1 MNNRLKTLTKG
12 IADVSPLMIPVVPFG
27 IIFGVIGME
36 LGLSAYM
43 TFGMSVI
50 IFGGASQ
57 IVLLQLF
64 SGGASSLVAITS
76 VGAVNSRHLLYGA
89 VFSEYLSHLKLTW
102 KIILSYILIDQAFA
116 VSNTYF
122 KKNKENEFKHYHLL
136 GAGFTCWTIWQISTI
151 LGIVLGS
158 VVPEELGL
166 SFTISLTFL
175 ALLINDFRKFKN
187 IIVMMVSG
195 IVATIGYNAI
205 PFQAYIIVA
214 ALSALLVAT
223 LLTLINLKKKIMH
236 WSTIIYCGMITYL
249 TRFSMIFLLKEDIL
263 NDKTKKVLS
272 YVPSAI
278 FPAIIFPPIFLDSAG
293 SLDIESNPKIFAA
306 ILAIIVGYM
315 SRSILVTIF
324 VGLISYWF
332 LIFVYYQ

>member
-12 IADVSPLMIPVVPFG
+12 IKDVSPLMIPVLPFG

-36 LGLSAYM
+36 LGLTAYM

-89 VFSEYLSHLKLTW
+89 VFSEYLSHLRLTW
-102 KIILSYILIDQAFA
+102 KIILSYVLIDQAFA

-122 KKNKENEFKHYHLL
+122 KKNKRDEFKHYHLL
-136 GAGFTCWTIWQISTI
+136 GAGFTCWIVWQISTV

-158 VVPEELGL
+158 VIPEELGL
-166 SFTISLTFL
+166 NFTISLTFL

-187 IIVMMVSG
+187 IIVMLVSG
-195 IVATIGYNAI
+195 IVATIGYNTI

-214 ALSALLVAT
+214 ALSALVVAA
-223 LLTLINLKKKIMH
+223 LLTLIDLKKK
-236 WSTIIYCGMITYL
+236 
-249 TRFSMIFLLKEDIL
+249 
-263 NDKTKKVLS
+263 
-272 YVPSAI
+272 
-278 FPAIIFPPIFLDSAG
+278 
-293 SLDIESNPKIFAA
+293 
-306 ILAIIVGYM
+306 
-315 SRSILVTIF
+315 
-324 VGLISYWF
+324 
-332 LIFVYYQ
+332 